1 MVTQVRKQQLY
12 DELVDLCY
20 ECALDTTTW
29 QPLLERLVEASGH
42 QQVFLFHASHHKS
55 DAQAATSINLRT
67 AAGLNGYDSQH
78 WQLTPSLDFS
88 GSHTLGSWHKELID
102 FGTEHALQDPND
114 QAPYLPHGLHHVAS
128 VRLDEHTDSGI
139 YLTVLH
145 QVGAPSPSARHYALL
160 ERITPHLLKAVKV
173 SARIN
178 CLELDLAK
186 RDLLLDH
193 HTAPLWLLDDEG
205 QVLHCNQAA
214 RYMSLSGSP
223 LFEKCAHLHSTTQDT
238 RLRTLIHR
246 AAGKYGKR
254 QPGWLRLDTTE
265 AQELLVTPV
274 PADADYHRHFNKPLV
289 LLALLDNRLP
299 SPLLAELFQL
309 SPAEH
314 RLAELLAQ
322 GLTLECCT
330 TRLNVSINTVKT
342 QLRALFR
349 KTGTTRQAQLT
360 NLFIRLIGG

>member
-1 MVTQVRKQQLY
+1 MVTQVRKKRLY

-20 ECALDTTTW
+20 ECALDTTSW
-29 QPLLERLVEASGH
+29 QRLLERLVEASGH
-42 QQVFLFHASHHKS
+42 QKVFLFHARHHKR
-55 DAQAATSINLRT
+55 DAHAAMTINLRPP
-67 AAGLNGYDSQH
+67 ASWNGDDNEH
-78 WQLTPSLDFS
+78 WPLGPGLDFS
-88 GSHTLGSWHKELID
+88 GSHTLGAWQKALID
-102 FGTEHALQDPND
+102 FGSEHALQ
-114 QAPYLPHGLHHVAS
+114 APEGQKPRGLHHVAS
-128 VRLDEHTDSGI
+128 VRLDEQSDSGI

-145 QVGAPSPSARHYALL
+145 QVGAPSPTARHYALL

-193 HTAPLWLLDDEG
+193 HATPLWLLDAEG
-205 QVLHCNQAA
+205 QVLHGNQAA
-214 RYMSLSGSP
+214 RHMSLSGSP
-223 LFEKCAHLHSTTQDT
+223 LFEKFARLHSTTQDSH
-238 RLRTLIHR
+238 LRKLIRR

-254 QPGWLRLDTTE
+254 QAGWLRLDTSE

-274 PADADYHRHFNKPLV
+274 PADADCNRHFNKPLV
-289 LLALLDNRLP
+289 LLALLENRLP
-299 SPLLAELFQL
+299 GPLLTELFQL

-322 GLTLECCT
+322 GLTLECCA

-349 KTGTTRQAQLT
+349 KTGTTRQAQLI
-360 NLFIRLIGG
+360 NLFARLIGG

>member
-1 MVTQVRKQQLY
+1 MVTQVRKKRLY

-20 ECALDTTTW
+20 ECALDTTSW
-29 QPLLERLVEASGH
+29 QRLLERLVETSGH
-42 QQVFLFHASHHKS
+42 QKVFLFHVRHHQS
-55 DAQAATSINLRT
+55 DAQAVMAINL
-67 AAGLNGYDSQH
+67 AAPAGVNGPH
-78 WQLTPSLDFS
+78 WQPTPGLEFS
-88 GSHTLGSWHKELID
+88 GSHTLGYWHKALID
-102 FGTEHALQDPND
+102 FGSEQAVQD
-114 QAPYLPHGLHHVAS
+114 QHSHTPYGLHHVAS
-128 VRLDEHTDSGI
+128 VRLDEQADSGI

-178 CLELDLAK
+178 GLEQDLAK

-193 HTAPLWLLDDEG
+193 HTTPLWLLDDEG
-205 QVLHCNQAA
+205 QVLHGNQAA
-214 RYMSLSGSP
+214 RHMSLSGSP
-223 LFEKCAHLHSTTQDT
+223 LFERFARLHSTTQDSH
-238 RLRTLIHR
+238 LRKLIRR
-246 AAGKYGKR
+246 AAGKNGKR
-254 QPGWLRLDTTE
+254 QAGWLRLDTSE
-265 AQELLVTPV
+265 AQALLVTPV
-274 PADADYHRHFNKPLV
+274 PAEADCNPHFNKPLV
-289 LLALLDNRLP
+289 LLALLENRLP

-322 GLTLECCT
+322 GLTLECCA

-349 KTGTTRQAQLT
+349 KTGTTRQAQLIT
-360 NLFIRLIGG
+360 LFARLIGG